1 MFCGTSGLMAFLFM
15 LIARPLGISSAL
27 QRNLR
32 FDDLKKGYL
41 ARLIDFGAWVVGQPL
56 VWTYAAPLGGIPPE
70 QLALVDRR
78 PRVFSERI
86 REILATRMWS
96 RDNYFYHG
104 YCTGQFD
111 AFPKCPRYMSA
122 EHYPKLLAMS
132 DAELKE
138 RVTLFHGSWGDA
150 EPPTSTGFTFVS
162 LLDSMDWMPPT
173 LLATLVKDMLSRC
186 DRAKCRVFW
195 RSYAP
200 GPMLQQKPS
209 DLFTVHSPA
218 LAQLPHREV
227 QSYDRVGWYLS
238 QWTATI
244 PQDADLDAL
253 CPAGSSKTYEN
264 SLMDDALVCLAM
276 ARQALRKDKDVA
288 AFYRNQAGRYDGFR
302 ESLLPD
308 RDTFLKYTVPWSR
321 VPTLLK
327 KQPTYAL
334 VCVGCGTA
342 RDIEFVADHL
352 KSLPRNARVALCDL
366 SPELLA
372 QAKLRVDALGLADR
386 VDLIQCDITA
396 GPAALAKLGLRSK
409 DSAVVTCSYCLT
421 MIPAWRAAVDAML
434 GLLVD
439 DGALCLIDF
448 TQRFDRA
455 ATLAERVYKAW
466 FGLDG
471 VYFNRDQVDYVAA
484 RTAPEY
490 YAEARSRVPYTPWYP
505 TRYLFAGRKEA

>member
-1 MFCGTSGLMAFLFM
+1 MG
-15 LIARPLGISSAL
+15 
-27 QRNLR
+27 
-32 FDDLKKGYL
+32 
-41 ARLIDFGAWVVGQPL
+41 
-56 VWTYAAPLGGIPPE
+56 
-70 QLALVDRR
+70 
-78 PRVFSERI
+78 
-86 REILATRMWS
+86 
-96 RDNYFYHG
+96 
-104 YCTGQFD
+104 
-111 AFPKCPRYMSA
+111 
-122 EHYPKLLAMS
+122 
-132 DAELKE
+132 
-138 RVTLFHGSWGDA
+138 
-150 EPPTSTGFTFVS
+150 
-162 LLDSMDWMPPT
+162 
-173 LLATLVKDMLSRC
+173 
-186 DRAKCRVFW
+186 
-195 RSYAP
+195 
-200 GPMLQQKPS
+200 
-209 DLFTVHSPA
+209 
-218 LAQLPHREV
+218 
-227 QSYDRVGWYLS
+227 
-238 QWTATI
+238 
-244 PQDADLDAL
+244 
-253 CPAGSSKTYEN
+253 
-264 SLMDDALVCLAM
+264 ALVCLAM

-342 RDIEFVADHL
+342 RDVEFVADHL
-352 KSLPRNARVALCDL
+352 KTLPRNARVALCDL

-396 GPAALAKLGLRSK
+396 GPAALAKLGLRAK

-434 GLLVD
+434 DL
-439 DGALCLIDF
+439 
-448 TQRFDRA
+448 
-455 ATLAERVYKAW
+455 RVYKAW